1 MRTEATC
8 LNCGGSEAVVGFCGQ
23 VDADVGVARTLLPLT
38 LVQLLRALHMLK
50 L

>member
-8 LNCGGSEAVVGFCGQ
+8 SNCGGNEAVVGLCGQ
-23 VDADVGVARTLLPLT
+23 VDADVGVACALLPLT
-38 LVQLLRALHMLK
+38 LVQLLRALRMLK

>member
-8 LNCGGSEAVVGFCGQ
+8 SNCGGSEAVVGFCGQ
-23 VDADVGVARTLLPLT
+23 VDADVGVDRTSLPLT